1 MKKVAL
7 TELDPRLQK
16 QITAADQ
23 QLKTN
28 PQYAIEVLTGILVRN
43 PGCIEVRRTL
53 RKAQKGLH
61 GTKKGLFDGITGAL
75 TAGKIAKAVEA
86 DPVAAIAA
94 AEEVL
99 AKKPIDANANKTI
112 ALAAIKLGFHD
123 LAAFA
128 YEELSANEPTQIQHF
143 VDLANVWIAAAE
155 YDNALAAADKGLKL
169 FPGNGDL
176 QEAVRK
182 ASVSKTMKKGNWEDK
197 GDFQSKLKDK
207 DEALRL
213 DQASRAVTDG
223 ANALAQ
229 AGQIAR
235 QIQTEPDNLDLY
247 REIVRLF
254 LMAEDLD
261 SAIAWLQR
269 GRLTTLGKA
278 DPSLE
283 RQESDLLTRRFERN
297 SKQLREALAANPAD
311 AASQAALAKNEAE
324 LADFRLKTALTQ
336 VERYP
341 NDFSYRYELGTL
353 LLAAE
358 RLDEAVQQLQY
369 AQRNPKY
376 RQPALLAIGRA
387 FTQGAK
393 YDLAV
398 EQLTTAKTE
407 VLMMN
412 DLKKEIIY
420 ALADTFEKMGKAKE
434 AADEYKIIYMADS
447 GYRDVA
453 KKINDFYERQKGASA

>member
-53 RKAQKGLH
+53 RKAQKGLL

-75 TAGKIAKAVEA
+75 TAGKIAKAVET
-86 DPVAAIAA
+86 DPVAAITA
-94 AEEVL
+94 AEETL
-99 AKKPIDANANKTI
+99 AKKPTDANANKTI
-112 ALAAIKLGFHD
+112 ALAGLKLGFHE

-128 YEELSANEPTQIQHF
+128 YEELAANEPGQVQHF
-143 VDLANVWIAAAE
+143 VDLANVWIAAGE
-155 YDNALAAADKGLKL
+155 NDQALAAADKGLKL

-182 ASVSKTMKKGNWEDK
+182 ASVNKTMKKGNWEDK

-213 DQASRAVTDG
+213 DQASRTVTD
-223 ANALAQ
+223 AATALAQ
-229 AGQIAR
+229 AGEIA
-235 QIQTEPDNLDLY
+235 QKIQAAPDNLDLY
-247 REIVRLF
+247 REVVRMF
-254 LMAEDLD
+254 LIAEDLD

-278 DPSLE
+278 DTSLE
-283 RQESDLLTRRFERN
+283 RQESDLVIRRYERI
-297 SKQLREALAANPAD
+297 SKQLREAIAASPAD
-311 AASQAALAKNEAE
+311 AASKDALAKNETE
-324 LADFRLKTALTQ
+324 LADFRLKTSISM

-341 NDFSYRYELGTL
+341 NDFSYRYELGVL
-353 LLAAE
+353 LLAAN

-369 AQRNPKY
+369 AQRNPKF

-387 FTQGAK
+387 FTQGGK
-393 YDLAV
+393 YDLAI
-398 EQLTTAKTE
+398 EQLAAAKSE
-407 VLMMN
+407 VPMMN

-420 ALADTFEKMGKAKE
+420 ALGDTFEKMGKAKE
-434 AADEYKIIYMADS
+434 AVDEYKIIYMADS

>member
-53 RKAQKGLH
+53 RKAQKGLL

-75 TAGKIAKAVEA
+75 TSGKIAKAVEA
-86 DPVAAIAA
+86 DPIAAIAS
-94 AEEVL
+94 AEEAL
-99 AKKPIDANANKTI
+99 AKKPTDANANKTI
-112 ALAAIKLGFHD
+112 ALAAIKLGFHE

-143 VDLANVWIAAAE
+143 VDLANVWIVAGE
-155 YDNALAAADKGLKL
+155 NDNALSAADKGLKL

-182 ASVSKTMKKGNWEDK
+182 ASVNKTMKKGNWEDK

-213 DQASRAVTDG
+213 EQASRTVTDS
-223 ANALAQ
+223 ATALEQAAAVAEKIQAQ
-229 AGQIAR
+229 
-235 QIQTEPDNLDLY
+235 PDSLDLY
-247 REIVRLF
+247 RDIVRLF
-254 LMAEDLD
+254 IAADDLD

-278 DPSLE
+278 DSSLE
-283 RQESDLLTRRFERN
+283 RQESDLIIRRYEKL
-297 SKQLREALAANPAD
+297 SKQLRELLAANPAD
-311 AASQAALAKNEAE
+311 TASKDALAKNEAE
-324 LADFRLKTALTQ
+324 LADYRLRTAIAL

-341 NDFSYRYELGTL
+341 NDYAFRFELGTL
-353 LLAAE
+353 LLNAN
-358 RLDEAVQQLQY
+358 RLEDAVQQLQY
-369 AQRNPKY
+369 AQRNPKF

-387 FTQGAK
+387 FTLGGK
-393 YDLAV
+393 FDLAV
-398 EQLTTAKTE
+398 EQLTSAKSE
-407 VLMMN
+407 VQLMN
-412 DLKKEIIY
+412 DLKKDIIY
-420 ALADTFEKMGKAKE
+420 ALGEAFEKSGKVKE
-434 AADEYKIIYMADS
+434 AVDEYKIIYMADS
-447 GYRDVA
+447 GFRDVA

>member
-43 PGCIEVRRTL
+43 PGCLEVRRTL
-53 RKAQKGLH
+53 RKAQKALL
-61 GTKKGLFDGITGAL
+61 GTKKGLFDGL
-75 TAGKIAKAVEA
+75 TSILTSGKIAKAVEA
-86 DPVAAIAA
+86 DPIAAIVA
-94 AEEVL
+94 AEEAL
-99 AKKPIDANANKTI
+99 AKKPTDANANKTI
-112 ALAAIKLGFHD
+112 ALAGIKLEFHE

-128 YEELSANEPTQIQHF
+128 YEELAANEPTQIQHF
-143 VDLANVWIAAAE
+143 VDLANVWIAAGE
-155 YDNALAAADKGLKL
+155 NDNALTAADKGLKL

-182 ASVSKTMKKGNWEDK
+182 ASVNKTMKKGNWEDK

-213 DQASRAVTDG
+213 DQATRTVTDAASALVQ
-223 ANALAQ
+223 ANEFAQ
-229 AGQIAR
+229 K
-235 QIQTEPDNLDLY
+235 IQTSPDNLDFY

-278 DPSLE
+278 DTSLE
-283 RQESDLLTRRFERN
+283 RQESDLIIRRYDRI
-297 SKQLREALAANPAD
+297 SKQLRETIAANPSD
-311 AASQAALAKNEAE
+311 AASKEALAKNDTE
-324 LADFRLKTALTQ
+324 LTDFRLKTCISM

-341 NDFSYRYELGTL
+341 NDFAYRYELGAL
-353 LLAAE
+353 LLSVE

-369 AQRNPKY
+369 AQRNPKF

-387 FTQGAK
+387 FTLAGK
-393 YDLAV
+393 FDLAI
-398 EQLTTAKTE
+398 EQLTAAKSE

-420 ALADTFEKMGKAKE
+420 SLGDTFEKMGKAKE
-434 AADEYKIIYMADS
+434 AVDEYKIIYMADS

-453 KKINDFYERQKGASA
+453 KKINDFYERQKSASA

>member
-28 PQYAIEVLTGILVRN
+28 PQYAVEVLSGILARN
-43 PGCIEVRRTL
+43 PGCIEVRRSL
-53 RKAQKGLH
+53 RKAQKAML
-61 GTKKGLFDGITGAL
+61 GTKKGLFDGLTSAL
-75 TAGKIAKAVEA
+75 SSGKIAKAVEA
-86 DPVAAIAA
+86 DAVAAIAA
-94 AEEVL
+94 AEEAL
-99 AKKPIDANANKTI
+99 AKKPTDANANKTL
-112 ALAAIKLGFHD
+112 ALAGLKLGFFE

-128 YEELSANEPTQIQHF
+128 YEELATNEPGQVQHF
-143 VDLANVWIAAAE
+143 VDLANAWIA
-155 YDNALAAADKGLKL
+155 DRGLKL

-176 QEAVRK
+176 QEVVRK

-213 DQASRAVTDG
+213 DQASRTVTD
-223 ANALAQ
+223 AATALAQ
-229 AGQIAR
+229 AGELAQK
-235 QIQTEPDNLDLY
+235 IQSAPDSLDLY
-247 REIVRLF
+247 REIVRMF
-254 LMAEDLD
+254 LIAEDLD

-269 GRLTTLGKA
+269 GRLTSQGKA
-278 DPSLE
+278 DTSLE
-283 RQESDLLTRRFERN
+283 RQESDLIIRRYERI
-297 SKQLREALAANPAD
+297 SKQLREAIVASPAD
-311 AASQAALAKNEAE
+311 AASKDALAKNEAE
-324 LADFRLKTALTQ
+324 LADFRLKTSIAL

-341 NDFSYRYELGTL
+341 NDFSYRHELGTL
-353 LLAAE
+353 LLAAN

-369 AQRNPKY
+369 AQRNPKF

-387 FTQGAK
+387 FSQGGK

-398 EQLTTAKTE
+398 EQLTTAKSE
-407 VLMMN
+407 VQLMN

-420 ALADTFEKMGKAKE
+420 ALGDTFEKMGKAKE
-434 AADEYKIIYMADS
+434 AVDEYKIIYMADS

-453 KKINDFYERQKGASA
+453 KKINDFYERQKGATA

>member
-1 MKKVAL
+1 MKKVPL

-23 QLKTN
+23 QLKSN
-28 PQYAIEVLTGILVRN
+28 PQYSIEVLTGILARN

-53 RKAQKGLH
+53 RKAQKALL

-75 TAGKIAKAVEA
+75 TSGKIAKAVEA
-86 DPVAAIAA
+86 DPTAAIAA
-94 AEEVL
+94 AEETL
-99 AKKPIDANANKTI
+99 GKKPTDANANKTL
-112 ALAAIKLGFHD
+112 ALAGIALGFHE

-128 YEELSANEPTQIQHF
+128 YEELATSEPAEVQHF
-143 VDLANVWIAAAE
+143 VDLANVWISAGE
-155 YDNALAAADKGLKL
+155 NDQALNAADKGLKL

-182 ASVSKTMKKGNWEDK
+182 ASVNKTMKKGNWEDK

-207 DEALRL
+207 DEALRI
-213 DQASRAVTDG
+213 DQASRTVTD
-223 ANALAQ
+223 AATAIAQ
-229 AGQIAR
+229 AAEFAQK
-235 QIQTEPDNLDLY
+235 IQASPDNLDLY
-247 REIVRLF
+247 REIVRMF
-254 LMAEDLD
+254 VIAEDLD

-278 DPSLE
+278 DTSLE
-283 RQESDLLTRRFERN
+283 RQESDLVTRRYESI
-297 SKQLREALAANPAD
+297 SKQLREIITANPSD
-311 AASQAALAKNEAE
+311 TASKDALAKNESV
-324 LADFRLKTALTQ
+324 LADFRLTTSIAL

-353 LLAAE
+353 LLTAN

-369 AQRNPKY
+369 AQRNPKF

-387 FTQGAK
+387 FTLGGK
-393 YDLAV
+393 YDLAI
-398 EQLTTAKTE
+398 EQLTAAKSE
-407 VLMMN
+407 VQLMN

-420 ALADTFEKMGKAKE
+420 ALGDTFEKMGKAKE
-434 AADEYKIIYMADS
+434 AVDEYKIIYMADS
-447 GYRDVA
+447 GYSDVA
-453 KKINDFYERQKGASA
+453 KKINDFYESQKGPSA

>member
-28 PQYAIEVLTGILVRN
+28 PQYAIEVLAGILVRN

-53 RKAQKGLH
+53 RKAQKALH

-75 TAGKIAKAVEA
+75 TSGKIAKAVEA
-86 DPVAAIAA
+86 DPLAAIVA

-99 AKKPIDANANKTI
+99 AKKPIDSNANKTI
-112 ALAAIKLGFHD
+112 ALAAIKLEFHE

-128 YEELSANEPTQIQHF
+128 YEELCANEPTQIQHF
-143 VDLANVWIAAAE
+143 VDLANVWIAGGE
-155 YDNALAAADKGLKL
+155 NDNALNAADKGLKL

-182 ASVSKTMKKGNWEDK
+182 ASVNKTMKKGNWEDK

-213 DQASRAVTDG
+213 DQSARTVTDS
-223 ANALAQ
+223 ATALAQ
-229 AGQIAR
+229 AAELAQK
-235 QIQTEPDNLDLY
+235 IQASPDSLDLY
-247 REIVRLF
+247 RDIVRMF
-254 LMAEDLD
+254 LIAEDLD
-261 SAIAWLQR
+261 SSIAWLQR
-269 GRLTTLGKA
+269 GRMTTLGKA
-278 DPSLE
+278 DTSLE
-283 RQESDLLTRRFERN
+283 RQESDLIIRRYERN
-297 SKQLREALAANPAD
+297 SKQLREAITANPAD
-311 AASQAALAKNEAE
+311 AASKDALAKNETE
-324 LADFRLKTALTQ
+324 LNDFRLKTSIAL

-341 NDFSYRYELGTL
+341 NDFGYRYELGAL
-353 LLAAE
+353 LLAAN
-358 RLDEAVQQLQY
+358 RLEDAVQQLQY
-369 AQRNPKY
+369 AQRNPKF

-387 FTQGAK
+387 FSQGGK
-393 YDLAV
+393 YDLAI
-398 EQLTTAKTE
+398 EQLTAAKSE
-407 VLMMN
+407 VQMMN
-412 DLKKEIIY
+412 DLKKDIIY
-420 ALADTFEKMGKAKE
+420 ALGDTFEKMGKDKE
-434 AADEYKIIYMADS
+434 AVDEYKIIYMADS

-453 KKINDFYERQKGASA
+453 KKINDFYERQKGVSA

>member
-1 MKKVAL
+1 MNKVAL

-53 RKAQKGLH
+53 RKAQKALL

-75 TAGKIAKAVEA
+75 TSGKIAKAVEA

-94 AEEVL
+94 AEETL
-99 AKKPIDANANKTI
+99 AKKPTDANANKTI
-112 ALAAIKLGFHD
+112 ALAGIKLGFHD

-128 YEELSANEPTQIQHF
+128 YEELAGNEPTQVQHF
-143 VDLANVWIAAAE
+143 IDLANVWIAAGD
-155 YDNALAAADKGLKL
+155 YDQSLNAADKGLKL

-213 DQASRAVTDG
+213 DQSSRAVTDS
-223 ANALAQ
+223 ATALAQ
-229 AGQIAR
+229 AAEIA
-235 QIQTEPDNLDLY
+235 QKIQSAPDNLDLY
-247 REIVRLF
+247 RDIVRMF
-254 LMAEDLD
+254 QIAEDLD

-269 GRLTTLGKA
+269 GRMTTLGKA
-278 DPSLE
+278 DTSLE
-283 RQESDLLTRRFERN
+283 RQESDLIIRRYERI
-297 SKQLREALAANPAD
+297 SKQLREAIAAGPAD
-311 AASQAALAKNEAE
+311 AASKDALAKNEAE
-324 LADFRLKTALTQ
+324 LADFRLKTSISL

-341 NDFSYRYELGTL
+341 NDFAYRYELGAL
-353 LLAAE
+353 LLAAN

-369 AQRNPKY
+369 AQRNPKF

-387 FTQGAK
+387 FTMGGK

-398 EQLTTAKTE
+398 EQLTAAKSE
-407 VLMMN
+407 VQMMN

-420 ALADTFEKMGKAKE
+420 ALGDTFEKMGKDKE
-434 AADEYKIIYMADS
+434 AVDEYKIIYMADS